1 MRRARRFVP
10 SHARARVIRTRPL
23 VTVAVAAAGL
33 ATAVWLPTRFDQA
46 SATENGR
53 PVLQQVFADEFDGA
67 RGDEADSGKWSAEG
81 RAIRL
86 DGEGHLSISAR
97 GGDRGRSAEAGLQTT
112 RTFSSPSGEVKA
124 RVKVAD
130 GRSVRSVF
138 RLLGADGPDLDVMA
152 NNGDRSAVVR
162 AALGEDVDGR
172 LEADESLAED
182 FHEYAVRWS
191 LDGDIVWTLDGDEF
205 LRAERDLTEPFAVS
219 LELTAP
225 SGDGDRRSRTRSD
238 RSQATSMLVDFVRVS
253 VEREAAEP
261 TTPPT
266 TEPTKPPTPEP
277 TKPPTAEPTKPPAA
291 KAWAPFRQLKA
302 GQLVTFGGKT
312 YKVNEDH
319 TSLPG
324 WEPPALTPELFT
336 LVS

>member
-1 MRRARRFVP
+1 MTRARRFEP
-10 SHARARVIRTRPL
+10 SHARAREIRTRPL
-23 VTVAVAAAGL
+23 VTVAVAAVGL

-46 SATENGR
+46 SATENGK
-53 PVLQQVFADEFDGA
+53 PALEQVFADEFDGA
-67 RGDEADSGKWSAEG
+67 RGDDADSGRWSTDG

-86 DGEGHLSISAR
+86 DGDGHLIISAR

-112 RTFSSPSGEVKA
+112 KTFSAPAGEAKA

-138 RLLGADGPDLDVMA
+138 RLLGADAPDLDVMK
-152 NNGDRSAVVR
+152 NSGDRSAVVR
-162 AALGEDVDGR
+162 GALGDDVDGS
-172 LEADESLAED
+172 LEADESLADD
-182 FHEYAVRWS
+182 FHEYGVRWS
-191 LDGDIVWTLDGDEF
+191 RDGDIIWTLDGDEF
-205 LRAERDLTEPFAVS
+205 LRADRDLTEPFVVS

-225 SGDGDRRSRTRSD
+225 SHDNDRWSSRRD
-238 RSQATSMLVDFVRVS
+238 QSQGTSMLVDFVRVS
-253 VEREAAEP
+253 VEKEAAEP
-261 TTPPT
+261 TAPP
-266 TEPTKPPTPEP
+266 P
-277 TKPPTAEPTKPPAA
+277 AAAA
-291 KAWAPFRQLKA
+291 KAWAPFRALKA
-302 GQLVTFGGKT
+302 GDLVTFGGKT